1 MVQGEFE
8 RLGKT
13 VSLMVE
19 RFSELKA
26 ERNELA
32 TRLEE
37 SEKKVTDLMRKVRTL
52 DNQRDQ
58 VRWRLDGLLSR
69 LEKLNL

>member
-19 RFSELKA
+19 RFSELKT

-32 TRLEE
+32 ARLEE
-37 SEKKVTDLMRKVRTL
+37 SEKKVMDLMRKVRTL
-52 DNQRDQ
+52 DSQRDQ

>member
-19 RFSELKA
+19 RFSELKT

-32 TRLEE
+32 ARLEE
-37 SEKKVTDLMRKVRTL
+37 SEKKVT
-52 DNQRDQ
+52 
-58 VRWRLDGLLSR
+58 RLSEGSGKM
-69 LEKLNL
+69 EA